1 MERQQQVSFDLKP
14 FRPLSISRDGSV
26 IFSIIKYLKFLK
38 SKSDTDK
45 YSLSVSVIFNYFRN
59 CPTSENI

>member
-26 IFSIIKYLKFLK
+26 IFSIIKFLK
-38 SKSDTDK
+38 CLSNSDTDK
-45 YSLSVSVIFNYFRN
+45 YSLSVSVIFNNFRN